1 MKAINVSSCF
11 PTCTVETKEAA
22 FVHALASATITHS
35 VAQWCEDNSGKV
47 EGKVDYCGCDK
58 TWSNETLPDK
68 IWKCSPDIHFA
79 AEFTKQ
85 LVKARVH
92 NATSQ
97 YKFFVLHNSKIGQL
111 VSMILN

>member
-1 MKAINVSSCF
+1 M
-11 PTCTVETKEAA
+11 
-22 FVHALASATITHS
+22 HALASATITHT
-35 VAQWCEDNSGKV
+35 VAEWCEDNN
-47 EGKVDYCGCDK
+47 GKVDYCGCDK

-68 IWKCSPDIHFA
+68 KWRCSPDIHFA

-92 NATSQ
+92 DATAQ